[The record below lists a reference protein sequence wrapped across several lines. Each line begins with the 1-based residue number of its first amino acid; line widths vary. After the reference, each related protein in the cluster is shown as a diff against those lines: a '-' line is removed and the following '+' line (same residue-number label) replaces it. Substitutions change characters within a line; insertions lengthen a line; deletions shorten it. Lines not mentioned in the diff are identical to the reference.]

1 LHKDNEKVEEKMKGL
16 QLEIKRLSDEMKV
29 ISDNVK
35 EEYEKKLS
43 DLKAVLAEKE
53 SAYRV
58 MQQEFAVIKDFRV
71 SVLLCLY

>member
-1 LHKDNEKVEEKMKGL
+1 MKGL

>member
-1 LHKDNEKVEEKMKGL
+1 MKGL

-71 SVLLCLY
+71 SGLLCLY